1 MLPHIAACAAYKRQ
15 HDDALTVRVRHRHG
29 DVTRL
34 PFAVSTDGAFHYA
47 RNFVKTCD
55 QASNSLF
62 GRSRVLIHKQD
73 VLTLATP
80 CQGILSLRISDGC
93 HPLLGYDMGVS

>member
-1 MLPHIAACAAYKRQ
+1 MACRVLPHIAAVSADKWQ
-15 HDDALTVRVRHRHG
+15 HDDALTIRVRHRHG

-55 QASNSLF
+55 QASDSRF
-62 GRSRVLIHKQD
+62 GRSRVLIHK
-73 VLTLATP
+73 A
-80 CQGILSLRISDGC
+80 IFSR
-93 HPLLGYDMGVS
+93 